1 MNTPV
6 PTALH
11 TSPPGLDE
19 WLAGLD
25 PLARPALRALG
36 TLLSGAAAAPKSETE
51 DQFTARCL
59 GVADCGQLVE
69 EERDLS
75 PVGRMTF
82 PLALAEWIGGHPQC
96 VVGPGE
102 HTNSPM
108 WTQTE
113 IGDHQYRHPMCL
125 RAYFPA
131 GTLLEE
137 TGCVLHVESRAGVLR
152 SAVVSAFVAPEHQD
166 LARRVLD
173 RLSARAGEL
182 NPFRGRVVRAVYDGG
197 LRLVAM
203 DLPSSVTRDSVV
215 VSEGVWAEVDL
226 GVVSVRD
233 RFALLNAHG
242 LGSRRGVLLCGPPG
256 TGKSA
261 VCAAVAREVA
271 GVFTVIYVDPKA
283 GSRLLTEVVEE
294 AQRLGGPVLLV
305 LEDIDLWCQDRRT
318 GGSALSELLQA
329 MDIEP
334 DSRILTL
341 ASTNDVSTLDTAA
354 IRTGRFDAVVEVG
367 YPGLGDAARILAMF
381 VRGLPGADGVDVD
394 AVAAALPDQ
403 TSGSDLREIV
413 RRAVLAGPEAGIS
426 TRGLLD
432 EVSSR
437 RYQGQAPAG
446 LYL

>member
-11 TSPPGLDE
+11 TSQPSLDE

-242 LGSRRGVLLCGPPG
+242 AGFSPGRVAVRAAGHREVGGVRRGGQGGRRRVHRDLCRPEGGLPAVDRGGRGGATPGWARAARSRRHRLVVPGSPHGRVGVVG
-256 TGKSA
+256 
-261 VCAAVAREVA
+261 AVA
-271 GVFTVIYVDPKA
+271 GH
-283 GSRLLTEVVEE
+283 
-294 AQRLGGPVLLV
+294 
-305 LEDIDLWCQDRRT
+305 
-318 GGSALSELLQA
+318 
-329 MDIEP
+329 
-334 DSRILTL
+334 
-341 ASTNDVSTLDTAA
+341 
-354 IRTGRFDAVVEVG
+354 G
-367 YPGLGDAARILAMF
+367 Y
-381 VRGLPGADGVDVD
+381 
-394 AVAAALPDQ
+394 
-403 TSGSDLREIV
+403 
-413 RRAVLAGPEAGIS
+413 
-426 TRGLLD
+426 
-432 EVSSR
+432 
-437 RYQGQAPAG
+437 
-446 LYL
+446 